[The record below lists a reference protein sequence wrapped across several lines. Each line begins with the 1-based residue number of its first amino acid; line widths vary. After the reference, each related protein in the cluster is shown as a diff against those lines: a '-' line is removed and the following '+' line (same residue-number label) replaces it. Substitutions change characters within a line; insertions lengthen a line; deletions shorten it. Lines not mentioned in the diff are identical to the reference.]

1 MKKFDL
7 SSYLEREVYLGAG
20 GGGTENSGNVIF
32 PQGQTLYF

>member
-20 GGGTENSGNVIF
+20 GGTENSGNVIF

>member
-20 GGGTENSGNVIF
+20 GVQKILA
-32 PQGQTLYF
+32 TLYFPRDKRYIFD